1 MESRMQRRW
10 TFYLDFGSTGIARRG
25 VALLV
30 RAPEEARGLASL
42 IALSQS
48 HREAGLLVTHLG
60 HHGAAAGAGLRRG
73 DVITGYDGVPL
84 KSASGLRRLEGFVA
98 QRRKPK
104 NVVVTTV
111 RGGRQMRVAVP
122 AGHLGIIASP
132 LLLRWPPARR
142 LPVGQMLEAGSGD
155 ERAYAGAMTMVIVP
169 PELVRPVALLTNVL
183 DQTRN
188 SPARKRIETL
198 LSTAAAI
205 S

>member
-1 MESRMQRRW
+1 
-10 TFYLDFGSTGIARRG
+10 
-25 VALLV
+25 
-30 RAPEEARGLASL
+30 
-42 IALSQS
+42 
-48 HREAGLLVTHLG
+48 
-60 HHGAAAGAGLRRG
+60 
-73 DVITGYDGVPL
+73 
-84 KSASGLRRLEGFVA
+84 
-98 QRRKPK
+98 
-104 NVVVTTV
+104 
-111 RGGRQMRVAVP
+111 MRVAVP